1 MQKKFPYVIILL
13 SLIFVF
19 FHERIL
25 MASHY
30 LKYAFFYFVIS
41 FFVFL
46 ILNIKDIF
54 LAFKY
59 ELLVRDKDA
68 PFLIFILKILSAV
81 YYLMPFLMFAVSFYK
96 YKQSSDIGIV
106 MLLSITIF
114 IALSVRKILRA

>member
-1 MQKKFPYVIILL
+1 MRKKFPYVIILL
-13 SLIFVF
+13 SFIFVF

-46 ILNIKDIF
+46 VLNIKDIF

-81 YYLMPFLMFAVSFYK
+81 YYLMPFFMFAVSFYK

>member
-1 MQKKFPYVIILL
+1 
-13 SLIFVF
+13 
-19 FHERIL
+19 

-46 ILNIKDIF
+46 VLNIKDIF

-81 YYLMPFLMFAVSFYK
+81 YYLMPFFMFAVSFYK